1 MAAAARSQANQCWE
15 RASEDELGDL
25 AGDAEGRAGKP
36 AAADFKQLK
45 ILLRML
51 EDNIAKAVPPVRP
64 ARLLAVASPDG
75 TDSRALR
82 RAPAPRTGL
91 TFCLICCVG

>member
-15 RASEDELGDL
+15 ARASEDELGDL
-25 AGDAEGRAGKP
+25 AGDAEGTAGKP

-51 EDNIAKAVPPVRP
+51 EDNIAKAVPLVRP
-64 ARLLAVASPDG
+64 ARLLALASQ
-75 TDSRALR
+75 R
-82 RAPAPRTGL
+82 RH
-91 TFCLICCVG
+91 